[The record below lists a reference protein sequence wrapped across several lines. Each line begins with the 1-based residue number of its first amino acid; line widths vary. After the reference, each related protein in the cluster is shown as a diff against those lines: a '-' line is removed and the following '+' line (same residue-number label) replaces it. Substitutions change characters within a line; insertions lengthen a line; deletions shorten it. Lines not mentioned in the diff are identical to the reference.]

1 MPVAAINRP
10 AVNKQREFR
19 DNIKDFLVRA
29 DMNETYNYSFVN
41 EEQLDK
47 LNFAKQNY
55 IKLANPLTKEHAL
68 LRRSL
73 LPCLLE
79 NIVVNQRNFEVIKLF
94 EFGNVFLSEEKELY
108 KDDKK
113 KEKMPKQTMMLGLV
127 YAKDTKTVGQNFRAL
142 KGILAFL
149 ADELGIEF
157 DFVQNKFGADI
168 KLKKNTVGSMK
179 IIDEKTA
186 AKFGIKI
193 NAVSCELQVS
203 LLQEAR
209 KEKKYHPK
217 NKFPYL
223 IRDMAFVVDKKIL
236 YNDIKR
242 EILTSDSLIVNV
254 EVFDVYE
261 GENISDDQKSIAM
274 HITFGSEEKTL
285 IGEEVDKIQQ
295 VIVNNLEKK
304 FKARLR
310 NF

>member
-1 MPVAAINRP
+1 
-10 AVNKQREFR
+10 
-19 DNIKDFLVRA
+19 
-29 DMNETYNYSFVN
+29 
-41 EEQLDK
+41 
-47 LNFAKQNY
+47 
-55 IKLANPLTKEHAL
+55 
-68 LRRSL
+68 
-73 LPCLLE
+73 
-79 NIVVNQRNFEVIKLF
+79 
-94 EFGNVFLSEEKELY
+94 
-108 KDDKK
+108 
-113 KEKMPKQTMMLGLV
+113 
-127 YAKDTKTVGQNFRAL
+127 
-142 KGILAFL
+142 
-149 ADELGIEF
+149 ELGIEF

-168 KLKKNTVGSMK
+168 KLKKNTVGSMR

-203 LLQEAR
+203 LLQAAR

-217 NKFPYL
+217 NKFPYF